1 MTKEQ
6 LWGHM
11 LGGGQIY
18 RNTRRHRFYYKIKD
32 GGILCR
38 CNELGGWHHALGG
51 IRWGSD
57 DLHIA
62 RWDYDYEPWNPSR
75 VVRKPLPPLD
85 GMPTTEQKVTGQN
98 AAPRSNGVEKRSTMD
113 LREGAMQY
121 LEATNP
127 KEWLTYDEYAA
138 LIISDEGKAVT
149 QKQWNTI
156 AFIASG
162 RKLQDTYLVSQIV
175 SNMREAGG

>member
-1 MTKEQ
+1 
-6 LWGHM
+6 
-11 LGGGQIY
+11 
-18 RNTRRHRFYYKIKD
+18 
-32 GGILCR
+32 
-38 CNELGGWHHALGG
+38 
-51 IRWGSD
+51 
-57 DLHIA
+57 
-62 RWDYDYEPWNPSR
+62 
-75 VVRKPLPPLD
+75 
-85 GMPTTEQKVTGQN
+85 
-98 AAPRSNGVEKRSTMD
+98 MD